1 MSKMFEFQN
10 GGSQAN
16 GGVKGE
22 KETSFSTSGKPVHT
36 GIVSVEFETREA
48 SAKYD
53 DDFKYTSG
61 TLVCGIAHLLNGT
74 KY

>member
-1 MSKMFEFQN
+1 MDKSFQN
-10 GGSQAN
+10 GGTQVN
-16 GGVKGE
+16 GGVAKGE

-61 TLVCGIAHLLNGT
+61 TLVCSV
-74 KY
+74 